1 MSEAPDWNRITSGFA
16 CKTEVFPIDDLGAQ
30 CIFAITYHSVTSI
43 RSRCYE
49 NVGTVTGDRSS
60 FVGEAII
67 SSKTASDRQLLV
79 KLFTTSSGGIE
90 LMVCSDEPEEPQ
102 HQLAEYKERIK
113 TLTEKVKKMD
123 ETEKGRLFEIIKV
136 EMKLDKAID
145 SILSKTLVGIIYPT
159 IGIIR
164 ETLIRTLEGFDPIHI
179 ETCEVMEM
187 LHTHPQGIPLDNDRS
202 RVVAVKALD
211 WRRRISR
218 IVDGTPHLAN

>member
-1 MSEAPDWNRITSGFA
+1 
-16 CKTEVFPIDDLGAQ
+16 
-30 CIFAITYHSVTSI
+30 
-43 RSRCYE
+43 
-49 NVGTVTGDRSS
+49 
-60 FVGEAII
+60 VGEAII

-123 ETEKGRLFEIIKV
+123 ETEKGKLFEIIKV

-179 ETCEVMEM
+179 ETGEVMEM

-218 IVDGTPHLAN
+218 IVDGTPQLAN